1 MDFLTL
7 IPALLFALTGLV
19 AILILASAFIK
30 SIAGD
35 FNFSPL
41 TRLRTRKLQRYA
53 NQLDQARLHFESREY
68 QKVAEAINDS
78 FFIDPPMINLQF
90 LEQVHDHNFD
100 VLAFILHVNQD
111 LPGKLQALP
120 ELERLLQNRMQL
132 MRSLAEN
139 YLSFDIMKN
148 KRKAEGKQT
157 PDWAISEFSK
167 KIDGLKKDLET
178 NKKETCAAVTLL
190 CKAISNSS
198 SEDKALTF
206 H

>member
-19 AILILASAFIK
+19 AILILASTFFK
-30 SIAGD
+30 SMAGD
-35 FNFSPL
+35 FNFSPV
-41 TRLRTRKLQRYA
+41 TRLRARKLQRYI
-53 NQLDQARLHFESREY
+53 NQLNQARLHFESREY
-68 QKVAEAINDS
+68 QKVAETIRDS

-139 YLSFDIMKN
+139 YLSFDIMKS
-148 KRKAEGKQT
+148 KRKAEGKKT
-157 PDWAISEFSK
+157 PDWAITEFSK

-178 NKKETCAAVTLL
+178 NKKETSAAVGLL

-198 SEDKALTF
+198 TEDKALTF